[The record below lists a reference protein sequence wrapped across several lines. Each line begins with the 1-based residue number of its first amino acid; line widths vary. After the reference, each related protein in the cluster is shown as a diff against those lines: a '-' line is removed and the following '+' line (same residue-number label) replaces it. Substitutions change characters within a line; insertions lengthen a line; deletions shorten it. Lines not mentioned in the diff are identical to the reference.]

1 MLSIKPV
8 KSVGDAAS
16 YYSAGDNYY
25 LSSQGELVDAS
36 LWYGRGATS
45 LGLKGIVDPDRFI
58 QLLSGKLPTGQ
69 QIGVFDKNGM
79 LQHRPATDITLSA
92 PKSISN
98 MALVGGDERLMQ
110 AHLEGCGVHYLHT
123 GKMIKLIQTM
133 DLERLYMKISIILGW
148 YIHQHLPEKFVSLAM
163 TSRSRIGMGIL
174 K

>member
-45 LGLKGIVDPDRFI
+45 LGLKGIVEPDRFI

-110 AHLEGCGVHYLHT
+110 AHLEVQQWMLLKTWRLKHALLSMV
-123 GKMIKLIQTM
+123 KR
-133 DLERLYMKISIILGW
+133 DLKR
-148 YIHQHLPEKFVSLAM
+148 Q
-163 TSRSRIGMGIL
+163 RI
-174 K
+174 